1 MKKRE
6 IKTKC
11 AKKFRTPKTMLSWYD
26 SEDHIAY
33 HYLVALNRNYCANY
47 RVLASYHVDMHVPHP
62 VATAIGALDDL
73 THQIKDKCLFS

>member
-1 MKKRE
+1 MKKHE

-11 AKKFRTPKTMLSWYD
+11 TKKFRTPRTMLSWYD
-26 SEDHIAY
+26 SEEHTAY
-33 HYLVALNRNYCANY
+33 HYLVAINRNYSTNY

-62 VATAIGALDDL
+62 VATAVGALDDL